1 LVLPPERCR
10 VTIVDSIVP
19 NHPPSSDLL
28 SRQVSGSRYFFLNL
42 APVRRKGHSLA
53 LGGREHCNPDYVI
66 RREHYDYHVLEYVA
80 SGRGDVTLDGVRHAL
95 GPGSIFAYA
104 PATQCEMRTDPEDPM
119 VKYFLCIAGNRAR
132 LLLTRAAVPPGQ
144 ARRLAA
150 HAELTGLF
158 EDLIREGQ
166 HAGSRTREICAALL
180 ELLVL
185 KISVA
190 AEKGRNLVDA
200 GRGSFLRC
208 KALIDAR
215 AEEFVS
221 LREIA
226 NAARLDTSSV
236 CRLFRQFQG
245 TSPYQYLLRRK
256 MNLAAEILIDQ
267 GCLVKEAALRVGFAD
282 PFHFSR
288 CFKAVHGVAPRE
300 LQRQIREAP
309 FGAD

>member
-1 LVLPPERCR
+1 
-10 VTIVDSIVP
+10 
-19 NHPPSSDLL
+19 
-28 SRQVSGSRYFFLNL
+28 
-42 APVRRKGHSLA
+42 
-53 LGGREHCNPDYVI
+53 
-66 RREHYDYHVLEYVA
+66 
-80 SGRGDVTLDGVRHAL
+80 
-95 GPGSIFAYA
+95 
-104 PATQCEMRTDPEDPM
+104 MRTNPEDPM
-119 VKYFLCIAGNRAR
+119 VKYFLCIAGGGPEFCSTGRGGAAR
-132 LLLTRAAVPPGQ
+132 SGAP
-144 ARRLAA
+144 ARA
-150 HAELTGLF
+150 HAELSGLF

-200 GRGSFLRC
+200 GRDSFLRC

-226 NAARLDTSSV
+226 NAACLDTSSV
-236 CRLFRQFQG
+236 CRLFRRFQG
-245 TSPYQYLLRRK
+245 TSPYQYLFRRK